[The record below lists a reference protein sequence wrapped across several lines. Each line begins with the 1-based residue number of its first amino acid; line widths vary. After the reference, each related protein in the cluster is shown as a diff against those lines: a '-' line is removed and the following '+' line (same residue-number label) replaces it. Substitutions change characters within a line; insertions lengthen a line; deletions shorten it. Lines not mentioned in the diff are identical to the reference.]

1 MMMIARRTAE
11 PASEPVTLAEAKLH
25 LRVDHSDEDT
35 YITTLITAARAV
47 CEQRTGRALMV
58 TGWLAYADCFTA
70 ELELPFPTTTGVTS
84 VSYLDTAGVLQELD
98 PSAYEADL
106 VSQPARIRPI
116 AEWPATADRLNA
128 VTVFYT
134 SGYANAAAVPA
145 PLKQWMLLAIGD
157 MYANRER
164 SAERPK
170 VPQGFADG
178 LLEPYYI
185 WGQ

>member
-35 YITTLITAARAV
+35 YITALIAAARAD

-58 TGWLAYADCFTA
+58 TGWLAYADCFTP
-70 ELELPFPTTTGVTS
+70 ELELPYPNTTGVTS
-84 VSYLDTAGVLQELD
+84 VDYLDADGVLQELD

-116 AEWPATADRLNA
+116 AQWPATADRLNA
-128 VTVFYT
+128 VVVFYT

-145 PLKQWMLLAIGD
+145 PLKQWILLAVGD

-170 VPQGFADG
+170 VPQGFADS
-178 LLEPYYI
+178 LLDPYRL
-185 WGQ
+185 WSL